1 MTSKGSLKEKKIL
14 GKVIKHVC
22 LMIISFIMIFPFL
35 WMVLSA
41 LKTNDE
47 IFKFPPTLL
56 PEDAKWNHFV
66 EAWQMAPFDIYIFN
80 SIFTATCIVLIQVFN
95 SALIA
100 YAFTQFQ
107 FKGKNLLF
115 SIVLMTYMLPTA
127 VTYVPSYVLLADLDL
142 LDTYQGLILSNAVS
156 VFGIFLFR
164 QSFLQLPREMMEAA
178 KIDGAGHWKILWKVV
193 FPLTRPIFITFAL
206 ISFVQNYNSYLWPS
220 LIMNSQEKQLIT
232 TGLRQFFI
240 QEGAYGIQWPLIM
253 AASSFAVIPLL
264 ILFLL
269 AQKWFISGI
278 NDQGIKG

>member
-1 MTSKGSLKEKKIL
+1 
-14 GKVIKHVC
+14 
-22 LMIISFIMIFPFL
+22 MIISFSMIFPFL
-35 WMVLSA
+35 WMLLSA

-47 IFKFPPTLL
+47 IFRFPPTFL
-56 PEDAKWNHFV
+56 PEKPMWNHFA
-66 EAWQMAPFDIYIFN
+66 EAWLLAPFDQYLFN

-100 YAFTQFQ
+100 YAFTQLQ
-107 FKGKNLLF
+107 FRGRNLLF
-115 SIVLMTYMLPTA
+115 AVVLLTYMLPTA
-127 VTYVPSYVLLADLDL
+127 VTYVPSYVLLADWGM

-164 QSFLQLPREMMEAA
+164 QSFLQLPKEMMEAA
-178 KIDGAGHWKILWKVV
+178 KVDGAGHWKILWTII
-193 FPLTRPIFITFAL
+193 FPLTKPMFITFAL

-220 LIMNSQEKQLIT
+220 LIMTSEEKQLIT

-264 ILFLL
+264 VLFAV

-278 NDQGIKG
+278 NDQGVKG